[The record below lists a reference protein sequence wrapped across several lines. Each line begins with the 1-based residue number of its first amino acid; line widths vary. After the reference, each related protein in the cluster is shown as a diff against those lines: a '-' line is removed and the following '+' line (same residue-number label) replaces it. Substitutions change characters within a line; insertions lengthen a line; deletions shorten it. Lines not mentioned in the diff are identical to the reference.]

1 MKADPSVWY
10 LARASGL
17 LAYAL
22 LTASVLAGLV
32 LKARP
37 FDGLLRPAAVADLHR
52 FVALLALGSVAI
64 HGAALVLDN
73 AVEIS
78 PLALVAP
85 GLVPYRPLA
94 TALGTLAAEG
104 MLLVYVSF
112 PLRRRIGTRTWR
124 RLHWLAYAVFGLATV
139 HGLAA
144 GSSTR
149 EAWALALYGAATG
162 AVLGA
167 TGWRALVPPTRRGQR
182 HVPDRDRPLPV

>member
-1 MKADPSVWY
+1 VKADPSFWY

-37 FDGLLRPAAVADLHR
+37 FDRLLRPAAITDFHR
-52 FVALLALGSVAI
+52 FVALLGLGSIAI

-73 AVEIS
+73 TVQIS
-78 PLALVAP
+78 PLALVIP

-94 TALGTLAAEG
+94 TALGTLAALG

-112 PLRRRIGTRTWR
+112 PLRKRIGARNWR
-124 RLHWLAYAVFGLATV
+124 RLHWLTYAVFALATV

-144 GSSTR
+144 GSSTHQP
-149 EAWALALYGAATG
+149 WALPLYGAATG
-162 AVLGA
+162 AVIGA
-167 TGWRALVPPTRRGQR
+167 TAWRILVPPTRGGTRR
-182 HVPDRDRPLPV
+182 VPGRDRPLPV

>member
-1 MKADPSVWY
+1 VKADPSFWY

-32 LKARP
+32 LKSRP
-37 FDGLLRPAAVADLHR
+37 FAGALRPAAVTDVHR
-52 FVALLALGSVAI
+52 FLALLGLGSIAI
-64 HGAALVLDN
+64 HGTALVLDET
-73 AVEIS
+73 VQIS
-78 PLALVAP
+78 PLALLVP

-94 TALGTLAAEG
+94 TALGTLAAGG

-112 PLRRRIGTRTWR
+112 PLRKRIGARTWR
-124 RLHWLAYAVFGLATV
+124 RLHWLTYAVFALATA

-144 GSSTR
+144 GSSTHQT
-149 EAWALALYGAATG
+149 WALVLYGAATG
-162 AVLGA
+162 GVIGA
-167 TGWRALVPPTRRGQR
+167 TAWRILVPPTRGGTR

>member
-1 MKADPSVWY
+1 MKSDPSFWY

-32 LKARP
+32 LKSRP
-37 FDGLLRPAAVADLHR
+37 FDRLLRPAAVTDLHR
-52 FVALLALGSVAI
+52 FVALLGLGSVAI
-64 HGAALVLDN
+64 HGAALVLDS

-78 PLALVAP
+78 PLALLLP
-85 GLVPYRPLA
+85 GLAPYRPLA

-112 PLRRRIGTRTWR
+112 PLRKRIGARNWR
-124 RLHWLAYAVFGLATV
+124 RLHWLTYAVFALATA

-144 GSSTR
+144 GTDSGTT
-149 EAWALALYGAATG
+149 WALALYGAATG

-167 TGWRALVPPTRRGQR
+167 TAWRILVPPTRGGHRR
-182 HVPDRDRPLPV
+182 VPDRDRPLPV

>member
-1 MKADPSVWY
+1 MKADPSFWY

-22 LTASVLAGLV
+22 LTMSVLAGLV

-37 FDGLLRPAAVADLHR
+37 FDRLLRPAAVTDLHR
-52 FVALLALGSVAI
+52 FLAFLGLGSIAI
-64 HGAALVLDN
+64 HGTALVFDN

-78 PLALVAP
+78 PLALLVP

-94 TALGTLAAEG
+94 TALGTLAALG

-112 PLRRRIGTRTWR
+112 PLRKRIGARTWR
-124 RLHWLAYAVFGLATV
+124 RLHWLTYGIFALATA
-139 HGLAA
+139 HGIAA
-144 GSSTR
+144 GSSTH
-149 EAWALALYGAATG
+149 ETWALALYGMATG

-167 TGWRALVPPTRRGQR
+167 TAWRALVPPTRGGQQ
-182 HVPDRDRPLPV
+182 HGPDRDRPLPV